1 MRQRSHAGGFRALRL
16 STMVILFV
24 GVIGLSSSLLPQ
36 AQLTSSTT
44 ATTLYA
50 SATAT
55 GTGTCATAANACTL
69 GTALRDVDPGD
80 TIDLVTPG
88 TSGSYDGTFTVATSG
103 TSASYPITIQPAPGV
118 ANPTLNGQSK
128 GSVLIIGGGV
138 YVNLTGVTITGGHA
152 GTSGDS
158 PITNGGGIYNIG
170 TLTVTDSTIS
180 QNFAFFDGGGMY
192 SSGTA
197 TIIDSTISDNS
208 AGIYGGGIF
217 NASTT
222 TIIHSTISGDVSH
235 YGAGV
240 GIYNLVGTVNLAADL
255 LATVGGP
262 PSGGECAGTITDL
275 GYNVA
280 DDSSCHFTNST
291 SVVST
296 SADKLGPLANN
307 GGPTETI
314 LPLSG
319 NPAIGLIPPTTSVAI
334 NGTSVALCPTTDQR
348 GVASPSGANCDA
360 GSVEVLAQT
369 IHFTSTAPTH
379 PIVVSS
385 TYTPTASSTSGLPV
399 TITIA
404 STSSS
409 VCSINTSGV
418 VTFTASGT
426 CVIDAN
432 QAGNTTYVPAPEVT
446 QSISVVGPPTP
457 IPTHPSPVSK
467 PASTLDTVPNA
478 AITYPNGALIQSGQ
492 QIDVIAG
499 GYAFGIPTPAMMN
512 KITKADTSTVVTGT
526 FPTTTTPTPG
536 TLINPVGTPGYW
548 VVGTNG
554 EIYAFSSMSQFTSDG
569 YLLSQVVP
577 VPNTG
582 GLVVHAG
589 TPPTAAMTMANGALV
604 QYGTT
609 IYEYAGQVPTG
620 IQTPAQLA
628 EIQRITGAV
637 VLKGSGTT
645 PTAATTSANGTLVH
659 PLGTDGI
666 WVSDG
671 HVLYQFTSPSQ
682 FTTDGYASRY
692 VLPVATLGTY
702 TKSAI

>member
-1 MRQRSHAGGFRALRL
+1 
-16 STMVILFV
+16 
-24 GVIGLSSSLLPQ
+24 
-36 AQLTSSTT
+36 
-44 ATTLYA
+44 
-50 SATAT
+50 
-55 GTGTCATAANACTL
+55 
-69 GTALRDVDPGD
+69 
-80 TIDLVTPG
+80 
-88 TSGSYDGTFTVATSG
+88 
-103 TSASYPITIQPAPGV
+103 
-118 ANPTLNGQSK
+118 
-128 GSVLIIGGGV
+128 
-138 YVNLTGVTITGGHA
+138 
-152 GTSGDS
+152 
-158 PITNGGGIYNIG
+158 
-170 TLTVTDSTIS
+170 
-180 QNFAFFDGGGMY
+180 
-192 SSGTA
+192 
-197 TIIDSTISDNS
+197 
-208 AGIYGGGIF
+208 
-217 NASTT
+217 
-222 TIIHSTISGDVSH
+222 
-235 YGAGV
+235 
-240 GIYNLVGTVNLAADL
+240 
-255 LATVGGP
+255 
-262 PSGGECAGTITDL
+262 
-275 GYNVA
+275 
-280 DDSSCHFTNST
+280 
-291 SVVST
+291 VVST
-296 SADKLGPLANN
+296 STDTLGSLANN

-692 VLPVATLGTY
+692 ILPVATLGTY